1 MLNDKVIYKYFK
13 YNYGKRNGSFDFRLK
28 KIDETRNYLLK
39 NIKYNDLIS
48 EKHKKVCRIFN
59 YFEHFLAFFSVV
71 SGYVSV
77 SVSASLIDVPLN
89 FASSAVGLKTCT
101 LTAAIKKYN
110 SVIKNEREKNNKI
123 VLLVKTKLN
132 TIDVLISKAL
142 INLRINDGKFA
153 SVDNVLREYNKIK

>member
-1 MLNDKVIYKYFK
+1 MKSI
-13 YNYGKRNGSFDFRLK
+13 KRCVGFSITL
-28 KIDETRNYLLK
+28 
-39 NIKYNDLIS
+39 S
-48 EKHKKVCRIFN
+48 IFL
-59 YFEHFLAFFSVV
+59 HFFSAV
-71 SGYVSV
+71 SGCV
-77 SVSASLIDVPLN
+77 SVSASASLIGVPLN
-89 FASSAVGLKTCT
+89 FASSAVVLKTCT

-110 SVIKNEREKNNKI
+110 SVIKNERKKNNKI